1 MSEEFLYTVLQQVDN
16 LCDIIRNGDADL
28 ERTLEVNQNLN
39 NAVSCYRN
47 KLDIIDSKVLIK
59 EKLDEAREDLEFND
73 EFLENSENVFY
84 DIDHKDIDYTPN
96 PAKEKRRKKKKVTNS
111 DKTRKIQSDTDV
123 EAKKELKYKTSNLR
137 MKEKLGDV
145 DQLILIPYI
154 KYRSDFIKWLKNH
167 TSQVQIQIFE
177 LQKT

>member
-47 KLDIIDSKVLIK
+47 KLDIIDSKILKK
-59 EKLDEAREDLEFND
+59 EIIDDEAREDLEFND
-73 EFLENSENVFY
+73 EFLENSENGFY
-84 DIDHKDIDYTPN
+84 DIDHKDTDYTPN
-96 PAKEKRRKKKKVTNS
+96 PVKEKRRKKKKVANNN
-111 DKTRKIQSDTDV
+111 KTRKIRLETDI
-123 EAKKELKYKTSNLR
+123 EAKKELKYKTWNMR

-145 DQLILIPYI
+145 DELILIPYI
-154 KYRSDFIKWLKNH
+154 KYRSGFVKCK
-167 TSQVQIQIFE
+167 
-177 LQKT
+177 